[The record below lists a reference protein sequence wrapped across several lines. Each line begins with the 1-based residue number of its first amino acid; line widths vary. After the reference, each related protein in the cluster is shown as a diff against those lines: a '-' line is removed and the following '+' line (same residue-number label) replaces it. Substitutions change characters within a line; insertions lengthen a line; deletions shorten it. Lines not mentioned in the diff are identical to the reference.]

1 MWTRQELKTRKQKQI
16 FIKLQ
21 RSDCHKMHGSRTFVF
36 LWKNQTASGIL
47 RNHCMISY
55 FAFSI
60 MPSMSA
66 PIMSSPS
73 ARKHFV
79 CRIP

>member
-1 MWTRQELKTRKQKQI
+1 MDKARIENKKAKQI

-47 RNHCMISY
+47 RNHSMISY

-66 PIMSSPS
+66 PITSSPS

-79 CRIP
+79 CRIS